1 MSEWDDPAAYRY
13 ITEELL
19 DEEMD
24 DIRIEGTYVHFDT
37 ATPEYDVQ
45 MWVEEFV
52 WDVFHQEREYF
63 LPGLKKQPLFD
74 ENGAPLAFADFATKL
89 EAVWTHL
96 PEMEHVEVIPSKIEV
111 AGATAIVVA
120 SIAWTADSEL
130 QQIDAFFRLQ
140 PSPYGGWD
148 VVHTSLLDDLLALV
162 ST

>member
-111 AGATAIVVA
+111 AGPRR
-120 SIAWTADSEL
+120 S
-130 QQIDAFFRLQ
+130 
-140 PSPYGGWD
+140 
-148 VVHTSLLDDLLALV
+148 
-162 ST
+162 